1 MAKQE
6 IIQQLINA
14 YSEAYQNLG
23 YSSLMGKIVALMLTT
38 SEPMSLDE
46 ISENLQ
52 MSKGPISQISR
63 KLKDHHLIEKVWVP
77 GERKDFYQASDD
89 IFGQAFANYARSM
102 KRNKQIADQF
112 IDMLENMEMH
122 DEDTRHLTA
131 RMQEMSAF
139 YEAMDQHNKKFL
151 DEWQNKI
158 RPEGNFEENKAL
170 VDS

>member
-1 MAKQE
+1 MVKQE

-14 YSEAYQNLG
+14 YSDAYQNLG

-38 SEPMSLDE
+38 PEPLSLDE
-46 ISENLQ
+46 ISESLQ

-77 GERKDFYQASDD
+77 GERKDFYKASDD

-102 KRNKQIADQF
+102 KRNKLIADEF
-112 IDMLENMEMH
+112 IDMLEGMEMH

-131 RMQEMSAF
+131 RMQEMSIF
-139 YEAMDQHNKKFL
+139 YEAMDDHNSEFLKK
-151 DEWQNKI
+151 WKNQI
-158 RPEGNFEENKAL
+158 RPAANFEKNEA
-170 VDS
+170 VSGG